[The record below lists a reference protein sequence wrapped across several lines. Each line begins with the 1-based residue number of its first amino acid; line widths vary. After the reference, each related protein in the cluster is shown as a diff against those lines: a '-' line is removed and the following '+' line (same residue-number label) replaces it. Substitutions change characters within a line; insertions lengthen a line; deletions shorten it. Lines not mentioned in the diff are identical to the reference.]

1 VRARLIAVAVATTT
15 MVALAFVVPLALLVR
30 SVARDRAL
38 TAAERDAEALA
49 PVLAV
54 TTDPAS
60 VGSAVGRTA
69 TGGAGRLTVFL
80 ADGRRVGA
88 AAPDDT
94 SLELARRGRAFFAG
108 TRGGTAFFLPV
119 LGASGT
125 SVVRA
130 FVPSALLERGVV
142 RAWTILSVLA
152 LVLVA
157 AALAV
162 ADRLA
167 ASVVRPVRRL
177 ADAAHSLGQGDLS
190 ARVEPGGPPEV
201 AAVGRAFNLLA
212 GRVGELLE
220 AERELVADLSHRL
233 RTPLTVLRLEADAV
247 PDPHVRERIGEAA
260 AELERA
266 VSQAIEDARRPI
278 RSVAGGPADLGE
290 AVRERAEFWG
300 ALAEDQGR
308 AWRAVVEATPA
319 VRPVAVSRPDLDA
332 ALDAL
337 LGNVFAHTPEGTPFS
352 VTVEPAGTGGWR
364 LVVED
369 AGPGLPGDGV
379 LERGRSG
386 AGSTGLG
393 LDIARR
399 TAEAAGG
406 RLRLGSSPAGGARI
420 ELEFP
425 APA

>member
-119 LGASGT
+119 LGAGGT

-142 RAWTILSVLA
+142 RAWTILFVLA

-177 ADAAHSLGQGDLS
+177 ADAAHGLGQGDLT

-266 VSQAIEDARRPI
+266 VSEVIEDARRPI

-308 AWRAVVEATPA
+308 PWRAVVEATPA

-352 VTVEPAGTGGWR
+352 VTVEPADTGGWR

>member
-80 ADGRRVGA
+80 ADGHRVGA

-119 LGASGT
+119 LGAGGT

-142 RAWTILSVLA
+142 RAWTILFVLA

-177 ADAAHSLGQGDLS
+177 ADAAHSLGQGDLT

-266 VSQAIEDARRPI
+266 VSEVIEDARRPI

-352 VTVEPAGTGGWR
+352 VTVEPADTGGWR